1 MFFKKSAMTIVILIL
16 THICRPCLR
25 LHRVCA
31 GGSSSFHPWR
41 PEVLLHS
48 HESFFPVRRPSSPF
62 QKTSE
67 AAFPAESDALNQVI
81 IGGTVWDLRMPSV
94 ILQHVDSLANA
105 HIVSTADPGVSIA
118 YTLDARSQVPHEP
131 GLQRHVQVRLP
142 CRGRGCDR
150 DTHHHHHHHHLHYIC
165 MYLHSA
171 FAIIMTGTPRCWT

>member
-48 HESFFPVRRPSSPF
+48 HESFFPFRRPSSPF
-62 QKTSE
+62 QKSCE
-67 AAFPAESDALNQVI
+67 ATFPAESDALNQVI